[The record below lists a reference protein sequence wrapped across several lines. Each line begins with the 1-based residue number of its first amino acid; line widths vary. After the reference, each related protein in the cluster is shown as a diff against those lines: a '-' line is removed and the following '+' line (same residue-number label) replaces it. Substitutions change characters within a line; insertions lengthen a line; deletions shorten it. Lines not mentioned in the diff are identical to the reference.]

1 MRVAAGRAQRAEE
14 QSKPRRRGAAPASAR
29 RALSWRAASW
39 YLCDVDNGASSSG
52 SAELAVEQESGASVG
67 PAAPEL
73 VVDLVIIGGGI
84 TGAGIARDAVLRG
97 LSVALFEKGDFG
109 GGTSSKSSK
118 LVHGGLRYLEHGE
131 IGLVFESVSE
141 RRVQTQVAPHLV
153 RPMPF
158 LIPMYKGAKPSF
170 EIMNLGLWIYDSLAL
185 FRAPRMH
192 RAFRGAKAALE
203 VEPQLRE
210 ENLRGALEY
219 FDCATD
225 DARLVLEN
233 ILDAKAAGA
242 RCQNY
247 VEVVS
252 FGRDAHGAI
261 TAVTVRDRRSGA
273 EQRVGC
279 RGVILAA
286 GAWTDES
293 IAKLGVPGQK
303 PLLRRTKGVHIVV
316 PRERLPLT
324 RAITLI
330 SSVDGRVMFAIPWR
344 ERTVLGTTDTDF
356 EGSAD
361 EVCAE
366 LDDIRYLCDSANGCF
381 PGASLVPD
389 DVIATWAGLRPLIRS
404 DAESESDI
412 SREHEIFTRDDGL
425 VIIAGGKLTTY
436 RRMAK
441 QAVDAA
447 VRSLTSRGQ
456 LDAGKLEQANTKH
469 RPLPGAVGLVEPSL
483 EGVAV
488 IGRELMERYGLDV
501 DSATHLCGVY
511 GVRAQ
516 LIAERIAEGQRGGEA
531 RWGARLDPELPYLWA
546 EIDFAAQHDLAI
558 TLEDVLGRRVP
569 LLLTSRDQGL
579 SVCEQVADRLAELLG
594 WDAAERQR
602 NLDEYCHEVAL
613 SRRWQKQLGTPA

>member
-1 MRVAAGRAQRAEE
+1 MEPKAASQTDGQTVARTAAH
-14 QSKPRRRGAAPASAR
+14 AAP
-29 RALSWRAASW
+29 
-39 YLCDVDNGASSSG
+39 D
-52 SAELAVEQESGASVG
+52 QI
-67 PAAPEL
+67 
-73 VVDLVIIGGGI
+73 VDLVVIGGGI

-97 LSVALFEKGDFG
+97 LSVVLYDKGDFG

-203 VEPQLRE
+203 VEPQLKAE
-210 ENLRGALEY
+210 GLRGALEY

-233 ILDAKAAGA
+233 ILDAQQSGA
-242 RCQNY
+242 RCHNY
-247 VEVVS
+247 CEVTS
-252 FGRDAHGAI
+252 FRRGESGAI
-261 TAVTVRDRRSGA
+261 TGVTARDRRSGA
-273 EQRVGC
+273 VHQVGC

-293 IAKLGVPGQK
+293 IAKLAVPGQR

-316 PRERLPLT
+316 PRERLPLA

-330 SSVDGRVMFAIPWR
+330 SPVDGRVMFAIPWR

-366 LDDIRYLCDSANGCF
+366 RSDILYLCDSANGCF
-381 PGASLVPD
+381 PGAKLGPE

-412 SREHEIFTRDDGL
+412 SREHEIYTRDDGM

-441 QAVDAA
+441 QAVNAA
-447 VRSLTSRGQ
+447 VKSLVARGLLQ
-456 LDAGKLEQANTKH
+456 PDRLVPAHTKH
-469 RPLPGAVGLVEPSL
+469 RPLPGAVGLEEPSL
-483 EGVAV
+483 EGVAAV
-488 IGRELMERYGLDV
+488 GRELMDRFGLDV
-501 DSATHLCGVY
+501 DTATHLCGVY
-511 GVRAQ
+511 GVRARLLGEQ
-516 LIAERIAEGQRGGEA
+516 IAAERTTQALAHARATGDVVGAIAETGAAAGEGHSLGH
-531 RWGARLDPELPYLWA
+531 RLDGELPYVWA
-546 EIDFAAQHDLAI
+546 EIDYAVRHELAV

-579 SVCEQVADRLAELLG
+579 GICERVADRMAELCG
-594 WDAAERQR
+594 WDAAERER
-602 NLDEYCHEVAL
+602 NLDEYRAEVEL
-613 SRRWQKQLGTPA
+613 SRRWRGAPAA